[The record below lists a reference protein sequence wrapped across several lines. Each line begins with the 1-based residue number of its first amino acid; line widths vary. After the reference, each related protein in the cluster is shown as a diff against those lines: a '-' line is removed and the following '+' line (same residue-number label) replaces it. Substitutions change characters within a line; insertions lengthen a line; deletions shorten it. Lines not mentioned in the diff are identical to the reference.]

1 MKQTTHTYTCDQCK
15 IPMHRDNNLKEISIE
30 TPETVIKYKDFCS
43 MNCFLK
49 FFNTMMAEEKLDI
62 RIAQG
67 DDD

>member
-1 MKQTTHTYTCDQCK
+1 MYGDSK
-15 IPMHRDNNLKEISIE
+15 LKEINIE

-49 FFNTMMAEEKLDI
+49 FFNTVMAEEKLDI
-62 RIAQG
+62 SITQG